1 MRTFPAVDRIHVCM
15 NCALRECNV
24 RMRIRAHTCVHGQA
38 QAHSHERARHTRA
51 YMQHTHELCAA
62 RVRRASTHGR
72 THMRAWAS
80 AGTLARARATHARVH
95 AAHA

>member
-1 MRTFPAVDRIHVCM
+1 MRTFRAVDRTHVRM

-24 RMRIRAHTCVHGQA
+24 RVRMRAHTCVHGQA
-38 QAHSHERARHTRA
+38 QAHSHERARHMRA

-72 THMRAWAS
+72 THMRA
-80 AGTLARARATHARVH
+80 
-95 AAHA
+95 